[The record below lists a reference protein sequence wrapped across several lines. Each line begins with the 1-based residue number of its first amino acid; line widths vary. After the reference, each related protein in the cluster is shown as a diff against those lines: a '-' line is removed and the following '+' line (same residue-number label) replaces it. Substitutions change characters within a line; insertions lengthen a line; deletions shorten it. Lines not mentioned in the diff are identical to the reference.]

1 MPDDLF
7 QTKLLHKI
15 EILYGGH
22 TGISIFIAFA
32 SATTYCILFPI
43 TYERSLMC
51 MHEGLPKF
59 SVLILKKKTHNTIN
73 INRQVCELS
82 KASCFYWSLRRNAS
96 VLCFNCMSLIH
107 HATFPP
113 AFSTRF
119 PPATLVLLYFLL
131 EYF

>member
-15 EILYGGH
+15 EMLYGGH

-59 SVLILKKKTHNTIN
+59 SVLILKKNLTIRL
-73 INRQVCELS
+73 ISTGKC
-82 KASCFYWSLRRNAS
+82 A
-96 VLCFNCMSLIH
+96 NCPKQ
-107 HATFPP
+107 A
-113 AFSTRF
+113 AFT
-119 PPATLVLLYFLL
+119 
-131 EYF
+131 EH

>member
-15 EILYGGH
+15 EMLYGGH

-59 SVLILKKKTHNTIN
+59 SVLILKKNS
-73 INRQVCELS
+73 Q
-82 KASCFYWSLRRNAS
+82 YDWYQQAS
-96 VLCFNCMSLIH
+96 VRTVRSKLLLLIIKKKRIS
-107 HATFPP
+107 FM
-113 AFSTRF
+113 
-119 PPATLVLLYFLL
+119 L
-131 EYF
+131 

>member
-32 SATTYCILFPI
+32 SATTYCIPI

-59 SVLILKKKTHNTIN
+59 SVLILKKTLTIRL
-73 INRQVCELS
+73 ISTGKC
-82 KASCFYWSLRRNAS
+82 A
-96 VLCFNCMSLIH
+96 NCPKQ
-107 HATFPP
+107 A
-113 AFSTRF
+113 AFTDH
-119 PPATLVLLYFLL
+119 
-131 EYF
+131 

>member
-1 MPDDLF
+1 MYMPDYLF

-32 SATTYCILFPI
+32 STTTYCILFPI

-59 SVLILKKKTHNTIN
+59 SVLILKKKLTIRL
-73 INRQVCELS
+73 ISTGKC
-82 KASCFYWSLRRNAS
+82 A
-96 VLCFNCMSLIH
+96 NCPKQ
-107 HATFPP
+107 ATF
-113 AFSTRF
+113 TDH
-119 PPATLVLLYFLL
+119 
-131 EYF
+131 

>member
-59 SVLILKKKTHNTIN
+59 SVLILKKKLTIRL
-73 INRQVCELS
+73 ISTGKC
-82 KASCFYWSLRRNAS
+82 A
-96 VLCFNCMSLIH
+96 NCPKQ
-107 HATFPP
+107 A
-113 AFSTRF
+113 AFTDH
-119 PPATLVLLYFLL
+119 
-131 EYF
+131 